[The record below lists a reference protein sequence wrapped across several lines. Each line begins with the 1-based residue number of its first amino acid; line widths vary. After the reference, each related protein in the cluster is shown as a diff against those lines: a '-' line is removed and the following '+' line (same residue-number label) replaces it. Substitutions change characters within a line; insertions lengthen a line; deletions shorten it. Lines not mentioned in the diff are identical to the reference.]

1 MAIFKQLPAV
11 MNLVLKKGDEAAV
24 AVDFDAALTGYTV
37 TSSLHSLVTRST
49 LYSIPTSVT
58 NASLGQVSLAFG
70 ETHTSIPVGSYGWS
84 MQWVAPG
91 NVTRTVMSGVAEI
104 V

>member
-1 MAIFKQLPAV
+1 MATFRQIPAV
-11 MNLVLKKGDEAAV
+11 MSLALKQGDEAPV
-24 AVDFDAALTGYTV
+24 AVDFDTSLAGYTV
-37 TSSLHSLVTRST
+37 TSSMHSLVTRSV
-49 LYSIPTSVT
+49 LFPIPTTVT
-58 NASLGQVSLAFG
+58 NAAQGQVSLAFG

-91 NVTRTVMSGVAEI
+91 AATRTVMSGVVEI